1 MQYHSTLLQNILV
14 SGEMHFS
21 PAARTSSA
29 RSNDHVSEIVTFPS
43 HVEHASDVST
53 WISKGLDTLRCE
65 HRARHLY
72 ASPIY
77 IATGIMSY
85 YWARYVWCIHDNP
98 PYHNAQRIV
107 IHNIHSYWGG
117 AHPGGAV
124 IEFILRVRLCR
135 GPASRHEPESHGARG
150 GFRAVI
156 PSNGN
161 IPQYKIT
168 HGLATPGCESPSCW
182 VDRFRTLSL

>member
-1 MQYHSTLLQNILV
+1 
-14 SGEMHFS
+14 MHFS

-85 YWARYVWCIHDNP
+85 YWDRYVWGIHDNP

-135 GPASRHEPESHGARG
+135 GPASRREPESHGTLKGMTHKDLRMRG
-150 GFRAVI
+150 K
-156 PSNGN
+156 P
-161 IPQYKIT
+161 
-168 HGLATPGCESPSCW
+168 CC
-182 VDRFRTLSL
+182 